1 MASNKIQR
9 INEDIQRVLSD
20 RLRSVKDPR
29 VQQGMISVVSVD
41 TSGAL
46 RWCRVYLSVYGLQDA
61 REFKK
66 GIRSASGW
74 LRRELGSALSLRY
87 TPELIFV
94 LDDSIAHGARISKVL
109 DELEQRGA
117 DGNEQPDDPSDD

>member
-9 INEDIQRVLSD
+9 INEDIQRVLAD

-41 TSGAL
+41 TSGDL
-46 RWCRVYLSVYGLQDA
+46 RWCKVCLSVYGLTDA
-61 REFKK
+61 KAFNK

-74 LRRELGSALSLRY
+74 LRREVGHALSLRY
-87 TPELIFV
+87 TPEFV
-94 LDDSIAHGARISKVL
+94 FILDDSIAHGAHISRMLEEL
-109 DELEQRGA
+109 DIKETEDEPV
-117 DGNEQPDDPSDD
+117 DG

>member
-9 INEDIQRVLSD
+9 INEDIQRVLAD

-41 TSGAL
+41 TSGDL
-46 RWCRVYLSVYGLQDA
+46 RWCKVCLSVYGLTDEK
-61 REFKK
+61 EFKK

-74 LRRELGSALSLRY
+74 LRREVGNALSLRY
-87 TPELIFV
+87 TPEFV
-94 LDDSIAHGARISKVL
+94 FILDDSIAHGAHISRMLADLEVKEDG
-109 DELEQRGA
+109 DES
-117 DGNEQPDDPSDD
+117 SDS